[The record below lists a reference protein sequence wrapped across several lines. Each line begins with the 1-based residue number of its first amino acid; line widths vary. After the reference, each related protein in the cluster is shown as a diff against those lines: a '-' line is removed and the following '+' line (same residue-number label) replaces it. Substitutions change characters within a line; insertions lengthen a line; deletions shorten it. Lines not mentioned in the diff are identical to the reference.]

1 MTNGKRRFHRLSTKF
16 ICGTA
21 AILALILA
29 ATLFVNSK
37 VAARYYLRQQT
48 AYVSQAGSRIRE
60 YLDAGMSPDEAV
72 ASLESSDNVLITY
85 AANTSDYDALSSSL
99 RDKFREKGLG
109 FQKFWLWDQDY
120 LSAVQKGSQFRLYQ
134 QDKLNYGILVEYIPV
149 GSNLYAVAAI
159 IPNTADFIGIINR
172 FSILLHVIS
181 LIIAVV
187 LLYLLVKHITNPL
200 RRMERFSQEIARQEY
215 GSLHISTRDEL
226 EHVADSMNQMSIS
239 IQQYQKMLQAKN
251 QQMEQL
257 LNDVAHDLKT
267 PISLIGMYSSGIQDG
282 LDDGTFLETIIQQNN
297 RMSQMTE
304 RLLNLSGIERK
315 GHPLTTIRL
324 DLLLSECIGEQKLFL
339 SKRGLSLNT
348 AVTPNLEITGNA
360 ELVTELF
367 SNLLSNAVKY
377 AASGTVHAELGK
389 NDGQCCFRITN
400 ELGNDD
406 LDTERIWE
414 PFYVGEP
421 SRNKALSGTGLG
433 LPMVKK
439 IADTF
444 GYQIRCIREGHVITF
459 EGIF

>member
-1 MTNGKRRFHRLSTKF
+1 MTKGNRRFHRLSTKF

-181 LIIAVV
+181 LVIAVV
-187 LLYLLVKHITNPL
+187 LLYLLVK
-200 RRMERFSQEIARQEY
+200 
-215 GSLHISTRDEL
+215 HISTRDEL
-226 EHVADSMNQMSIS
+226 EHVADSMYQMSIS

-315 GHPLTTIRL
+315 EHPLTTIRL

-339 SKRGLSLNT
+339 SKQGLSLNT

-433 LPMVKK
+433 LPIVKK

-444 GYQIRCIREGHVITF
+444 GYQVRCIREGHVITF
-459 EGIF
+459 EVIF

>member
-1 MTNGKRRFHRLSTKF
+1 M
-16 ICGTA
+16 
-21 AILALILA
+21 
-29 ATLFVNSK
+29 
-37 VAARYYLRQQT
+37 
-48 AYVSQAGSRIRE
+48 
-60 YLDAGMSPDEAV
+60 
-72 ASLESSDNVLITY
+72 
-85 AANTSDYDALSSSL
+85 
-99 RDKFREKGLG
+99 
-109 FQKFWLWDQDY
+109 
-120 LSAVQKGSQFRLYQ
+120 
-134 QDKLNYGILVEYIPV
+134 

-181 LIIAVV
+181 LVIAVV

-315 GHPLTTIRL
+315 EHPLTTIRL

-377 AASGTVHAELGK
+377 AASGTVHAVLGSQTNLEMTIWTRNGSGNRSMSESPPATRRCPVPDSVCRSSK
-389 NDGQCCFRITN
+389 KSLIRSDIRSAVYGKAMLLHLKSFSRICRSCSAVSF
-400 ELGNDD
+400 LCI
-406 LDTERIWE
+406 LQSQTEQSDQR
-414 PFYVGEP
+414 
-421 SRNKALSGTGLG
+421 RRKDHTGHNISK
-433 LPMVKK
+433 PVY
-439 IADTF
+439 A
-444 GYQIRCIREGHVITF
+444 REHSPDYR
-459 EGIF
+459 